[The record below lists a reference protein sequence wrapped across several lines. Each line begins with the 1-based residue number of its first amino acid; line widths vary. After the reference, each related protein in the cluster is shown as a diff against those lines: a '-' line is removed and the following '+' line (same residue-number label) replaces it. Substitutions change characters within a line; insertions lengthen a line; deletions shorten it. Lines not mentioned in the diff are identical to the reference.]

1 MKLYF
6 EFYNPFINLSI
17 KTKNNTNQPL
27 LTISPI
33 DRENKYNGMFLFT
46 IVYPNYGFDM
56 DDYKLKII
64 GVDDIL

>member
-1 MKLYF
+1 MNFYL

-17 KTKNNTNQPL
+17 KMKNSKTQPL

-33 DRENKYNGMFLFT
+33 AQDNKYNGMFLFT
-46 IVYPNYGFDM
+46 IVYPDYGFEL

-64 GVDDIL
+64 GVDEI